1 SFFRDCN
8 TYGCWTAVDIVRK
21 QYLLHH
27 RDGRRTVSN
36 FTVWKTCSNQRQSH
50 AWLNSARHER
60 GAQATKATIKR
71 VDNVKK
77 LAEKG
82 EYRINDSFT
91 DDDAELVPMLYEDYV
106 LLQRVGF
113 WRGIPTLLKGDKQ
126 MLCKNDELIND
137 KKLRCIELKG
147 EGLWQEVQ

>member
-1 SFFRDCN
+1 
-8 TYGCWTAVDIVRK
+8 
-21 QYLLHH
+21 
-27 RDGRRTVSN
+27 
-36 FTVWKTCSNQRQSH
+36 
-50 AWLNSARHER
+50 
-60 GAQATKATIKR
+60 
-71 VDNVKK
+71 
-77 LAEKG
+77 
-82 EYRINDSFT
+82 
-91 DDDAELVPMLYEDYV
+91 MLYEDYV